1 MSKSRDQNLLDLDYI
16 RELAKVFKRYEL
28 DEIEIESGDQRV
40 LLRRGDVAPAPVVG
54 APVPMVTAHVPMAAP
69 APAPAPAP
77 GYAGPASTGLRA
89 PDDEPDEEPAGD
101 FITSPFVGTFYRAS
115 RPDAPP
121 FASEGKRIE
130 AGQTVCVV
138 EAMKLF
144 NEIEAEFPCIVDE
157 VLVENG
163 QAVEFATKLFRVRKL

>member
-1 MSKSRDQNLLDLDYI
+1 MSKARDQNLLDLDYI

-40 LLRRGDVAPAPVVG
+40 LLRRGDVAPGMPMPMVG
-54 APVPMVTAHVPMAAP
+54 APMPAAAPVHVPMPAHGSVASAPP
-69 APAPAPAP
+69 APRVPH
-77 GYAGPASTGLRA
+77 
-89 PDDEPDEEPAGD
+89 DEPEAEPAGD
-101 FITSPFVGTFYRAS
+101 FITSPFVGTFYRS
-115 RPDAPP
+115 PRPDSPP
-121 FASEGKRIE
+121 FVGEGKRVE

-157 VLVENG
+157 VLVDNG
-163 QAVEFATKLFRVRKL
+163 QAVEFGTKLFRVRKL

>member
-1 MSKSRDQNLLDLDYI
+1 MSKTRDQNLLDLDYI

-40 LLRRGDVAPAPVVG
+40 LLRRGDAAPAVSVPIMG
-54 APVPMVTAHVPMAAP
+54 APVPMAAP
-69 APAPAPAP
+69 APVAVHAPVLSAAAPSAP
-77 GYAGPASTGLRA
+77 PVV
-89 PDDEPDEEPAGD
+89 DDEPDVDLPGD
-101 FITSPFVGTFYRAS
+101 FITSPFVGTFYRSA

-121 FASEGKRIE
+121 FVSEGKRVE

-157 VLVENG
+157 VLVENA
-163 QAVEFATKLFRVRKL
+163 QAVEYGTKLFRVRKL

>member
-40 LLRRGDVAPAPVVG
+40 LLRRGDVAPAPV
-54 APVPMVTAHVPMAAP
+54 HVPMAAP